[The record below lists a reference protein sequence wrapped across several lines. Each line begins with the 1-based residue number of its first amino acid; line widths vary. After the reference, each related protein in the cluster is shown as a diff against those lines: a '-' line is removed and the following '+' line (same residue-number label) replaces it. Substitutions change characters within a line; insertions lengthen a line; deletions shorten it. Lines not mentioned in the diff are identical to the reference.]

1 MAIVEAH
8 GLTKKFGEFT
18 AVSGLSLEV
27 SEGEVFGFLGPNGAG
42 KTTTIRMLAGTIA
55 PTSGYAVVA
64 GLRPDQE
71 PENLHQYIGL
81 LTENPGFYN
90 RLSARFNLGFFA
102 GFYTGFDTD
111 HQVEK
116 YLRMM
121 GLWER
126 REDRVG
132 TFSKGMKQRLALV
145 RALIHQPRVLFLDE
159 PTAGLDPE
167 AAHEVRDMIQ
177 ELSSEGQTVFL
188 STHNLVEAELL
199 CHRIG
204 VVRTELLA
212 LDTPENLRRSL
223 FQRQVVVQLENPTTA
238 LVNTIASLPFVQKI
252 EQAGNHFRLQ
262 LTDPEIYRPDLVK
275 NIVEA
280 GGRVMSVSEERHS
293 LEEIYLS
300 LVREEEDDGQ

>member
-8 GLTKKFGEFT
+8 DLTRQFGEFT

-42 KTTTIRMLAGTIA
+42 KTTTIRMLAGIIA
-55 PTSGYAVVA
+55 PSSGYAVVA
-64 GLRPDQE
+64 GLRPDRE
-71 PENLHQYIGL
+71 PENLHQYVGL

-90 RLSARFNLGFFA
+90 RLSARFNLAFFA
-102 GFYTGFDTD
+102 GFYAGLDID
-111 HQVEK
+111 RQVEK
-116 YLRMM
+116 YLRIM

-126 REDRVG
+126 REDKVG
-132 TFSKGMKQRLALV
+132 TFSKGMKQRLALI
-145 RALIHQPRVLFLDE
+145 RALLHQPRVLFLDE

-177 ELSSEGQTVFL
+177 KLSSEGQTVFL

-199 CHRIG
+199 CHRIA

-212 LDTPENLRRSL
+212 LDTPENLRRNL
-223 FQRQVVVQLENPTTA
+223 FRRQVVVQLDNPTTPV
-238 LVNTIASLPFVQKI
+238 VNIIASLPFVQKL
-252 EQAGNHFRLQ
+252 EQADNQFRLE
-262 LTDPEIYRPDLVK
+262 LTDPEIYRPELIK
-275 NIVEA
+275 SIVEA

-293 LEEIYLS
+293 LEEVYLS
-300 LVREEEDDGQ
+300 LVREEENGEQ